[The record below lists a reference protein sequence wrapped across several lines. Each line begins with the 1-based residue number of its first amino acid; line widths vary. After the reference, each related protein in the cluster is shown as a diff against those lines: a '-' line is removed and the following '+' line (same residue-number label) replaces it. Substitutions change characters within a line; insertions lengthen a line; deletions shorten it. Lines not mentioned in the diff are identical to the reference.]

1 MPFNPAVAS
10 RFLQYYNDTLQFQST
25 VAYLKNPPTSY
36 KQQAVDLFGELA
48 KIQQGIDEGV
58 FPNQYAFEAT
68 LQNLIYSAHDLHL
81 NLAAGVLAAF
91 TFASPYG
98 IVSVSIDGIEVPKVY
113 IIGELGESL
122 VRGEA
127 DKLKDDILETQGN
140 TASWEPSAIKKINGQ
155 NVRSYLEEFAALNA
169 IGTLEPH
176 ADWNQLMSS
185 PAVDIQSLYSIFEG
199 YTTFYPGENITFTF
213 ENGTQLGPEPWV
225 AIYNSQGETGPLA
238 TGGDF
243 YNFFVLGFYPA
254 SLDVGTESDAEE
266 SDSEQSGVAESVTV
280 GSPTDTSSASLG
292 TSSTSATP
300 TPSSWNNAAY
310 PDLPDVAQADLGISG
325 VLTGYFLED
334 ISTAVLSIP
343 SFLAFGDA
351 VVTFS
356 DTIGEFLQRS
366 KKAGMRKVLIDVQ
379 QNLGGVNLLAVD
391 AFKQVGFF
399 LPLLGLKLRTRL
411 VLPSSRAVWRKSAA
425 SSSSSR
431 CIRHHI
437 HAIF

>member
-1 MPFNPAVAS
+1 M
-10 RFLQYYNDTLQFQST
+10 
-25 VAYLKNPPTSY
+25 
-36 KQQAVDLFGELA
+36 
-48 KIQQGIDEGV
+48 
-58 FPNQYAFEAT
+58 
-68 LQNLIYSAHDLHL
+68 
-81 NLAAGVLAAF
+81 
-91 TFASPYG
+91 
-98 IVSVSIDGIEVPKVY
+98 
-113 IIGELGESL
+113 
-122 VRGEA
+122 
-127 DKLKDDILETQGN
+127 
-140 TASWEPSAIKKINGQ
+140 
-155 NVRSYLEEFAALNA
+155 NA

-254 SLDVGTESDAEE
+254 SLDGSTESDAEE
-266 SDSEQSGVAESVTV
+266 SESEQSGAAESVTV
-280 GSPTDTSSASLG
+280 ESPTNASSASSG
-292 TSSTSATP
+292 TTSTSATP

-310 PDLPDVAQADLGISG
+310 PDFPDVAQEDLGNSG

-356 DTIGEFLQRS
+356 DTIGEFLRRS
-366 KKAGMRKVLIDVQ
+366 KKAGMKKVLIDVQ
-379 QNLGGVNLLAVD
+379 QNAGGVNLLAVD
-391 AFKQVGFF
+391 AFKQVGSF
-399 LPLLGLKLRTRL
+399 LPLVGSKLRTRS
-411 VLPSSRAVWRKSAA
+411 VLPSGGAVWRQSAA
-425 SSSSSR
+425 SSSNSR
-431 CIRHHI
+431 CLGHHV
-437 HAIF
+437 HAVF